1 MSAAASSASSLLY
14 YWVQNDA
21 GESAAAPNCARL
33 PAGCGGASGRAVT
46 LADVLAVFPLAGSGA
61 FHFRFQVAQEG
72 ATRYLD
78 VLGAADAVPTVAGGH
93 VVAKVLRLDT
103 LSSQARPGAA
113 GAALPAL
120 RAYASRASALGTQA
134 QPVSASASA
143 SASAATATAPLRR
156 PVAAPTAPPAA
167 LAASSLAPAAAAA
180 AATPAQGPS
189 RVGSGGGGGGGG
201 GGSGGGGGGVAFVM
215 PVMRAGQAHHVVPKE
230 EDGDP
235 HIRDTGEAVDI
246 YAGLKRED
254 AQGMRAVRVLSHDEA
269 PAVVPDEVDGD
280 LDGKSDEVKA
290 KVMARRAELRRVQA
304 ERQSE
309 MDAAAAA
316 ELREADEKD
325 AARQLHEKRINAWAL
340 EPLGGKPREV
350 RTLLVTLHTVLW
362 EGSGWE
368 PLGLDKVV
376 IASRVR
382 VHFMRACTKVHPDKQ
397 SAMSAAQRYIATQVF
412 SYLTTAFRDFEE
424 KELN

>member
-1 MSAAASSASSLLY
+1 
-14 YWVQNDA
+14 
-21 GESAAAPNCARL
+21 
-33 PAGCGGASGRAVT
+33 
-46 LADVLAVFPLAGSGA
+46 
-61 FHFRFQVAQEG
+61 
-72 ATRYLD
+72 
-78 VLGAADAVPTVAGGH
+78 
-93 VVAKVLRLDT
+93 
-103 LSSQARPGAA
+103 
-113 GAALPAL
+113 
-120 RAYASRASALGTQA
+120 
-134 QPVSASASA
+134 
-143 SASAATATAPLRR
+143 
-156 PVAAPTAPPAA
+156 
-167 LAASSLAPAAAAA
+167 
-180 AATPAQGPS
+180 
-189 RVGSGGGGGGGG
+189 
-201 GGSGGGGGGVAFVM
+201 M